1 MDAPQDSA
9 KRRMSSHSSPPRQYR
24 TNISGKKGGG
34 NGVQLWSPESFE
46 VGPEVLAKDGGLRR

>member
-1 MDAPQDSA
+1 
-9 KRRMSSHSSPPRQYR
+9 MSSHSSPPRQYR